1 MYQRPN
7 LNGPEINLSRPDVIR
22 RKMGV
27 AYDVYNPM
35 TDALGV
41 KVELSSASQGLS
53 TLKMTSTLQEKKM
66 QWRRIQ
72 VHRKRLRVS

>member
-1 MYQRPN
+1 MGMYQRPN

-41 KVELSSASQGLS
+41 KVEFSSAS
-53 TLKMTSTLQEKKM
+53 
-66 QWRRIQ
+66 
-72 VHRKRLRVS
+72 